1 MMCYRKQRTLA
12 LLGYYNKTS
21 DYLTI
26 HLAYSDDDTF
36 YAIFNDMHGVND
48 EDEVDENSLY
58 PRSLIGRV
66 SEIPSFNSDEEN
78 DEYVSDPNA
87 DEYDSDGNVI
97 VNDE

>member
-1 MMCYRKQRTLA
+1 
-12 LLGYYNKTS
+12 
-21 DYLTI
+21 
-26 HLAYSDDDTF
+26 
-36 YAIFNDMHGVND
+36 
-48 EDEVDENSLY
+48 
-58 PRSLIGRV
+58 V